1 LRVKSAWIFEEYVT
15 KIKVIDIESALIKVI
30 DIESALTQ
38 TLFLIT
44 DALYITTDHSIA
56 RLV

>member
-30 DIESALTQ
+30 DIESALRQ
-38 TLFLIT
+38 TLFLSLMHYTSQLIT
-44 DALYITTDHSIA
+44 VLQD
-56 RLV
+56 